1 MTRAAFRLARASLGM
16 ATIAATLLVVATQG
30 LAQSE
35 RKASTAPRQQRN
47 EPIRIASLSLEVR
60 DRSKMATFSGDVRI
74 RQGEFDLS
82 SDTLVVF
89 YDDQQRNVAGVT
101 EVAATG
107 DRPQIRR
114 MEARGSVVVTQKH
127 QRAASD
133 RADFDMLSNMVTLS
147 GNVVVTRCNN
157 MLRGQRLIIDMT
169 TGVSRMEGPVDG
181 LLNSRSG
188 DGGC

>member
-1 MTRAAFRLARASLGM
+1 MTRAALRLARAPLAM
-16 ATIAATLLVVATQG
+16 ATIVATLLVVATQG

-35 RKASTAPRQQRN
+35 RKGSTALQRRN

-60 DRSKMATFSGDVRI
+60 DRSKMATFSGNVRI

-89 YDDQQRNVAGVT
+89 YDDEQRNVAGVT

-147 GNVVVTRCNN
+147 GNVVVARCNN

>member
-1 MTRAAFRLARASLGM
+1 MTRAALRRARSPLSIAS
-16 ATIAATLLVVATQG
+16 IAMLLVVAAHG
-30 LAQSE
+30 PAQSE
-35 RKASTAPRQQRN
+35 RKASTAPWQQRN

-60 DRSKMATFSGDVRI
+60 DRSKIATFSGNVRI

-89 YDDQQRNVAGVT
+89 YDDQKNAAGVV
-101 EVAATG
+101 EVSATG

-133 RADFDMLSNMVTLS
+133 RADFDMLGNTVTLS
-147 GNVVVTRCNN
+147 GNVIVTRCDN

-181 LLNSRSG
+181 LLDSRSG

>member
-1 MTRAAFRLARASLGM
+1 MTRAALRRARAPLSM
-16 ATIAATLLVVATQG
+16 ASIAMLLVVATQG
-30 LAQSE
+30 PAQSE
-35 RKASTAPRQQRN
+35 GRASTAPRQQRN

-60 DRSKMATFSGDVRI
+60 DRSKMATFSGNVRI

-89 YDDQQRNVAGVT
+89 YDDQKNAAGVV
-101 EVAATG
+101 EVAATD

-133 RADFDMLSNMVTLS
+133 RADFDMLSNTVTLS
-147 GNVVVTRCNN
+147 GNVIVTRCDN

-188 DGGC
+188 AGGC